1 MAEQLNLPENTDDWT
16 SEDVYQWVTGKL
28 KLNLEYGE
36 ILKKEE
42 VNGMSLKRSVKQ
54 DLIEMGI
61 KHGPAL
67 QIINMFKELNSE
79 CPKQTL
85 GEKDGQNPEDQYE
98 TQEKNRKSKRN
109 QIEPKTDTSTI
120 PKEACE
126 SSEARVAKEMKNLP
140 EEAKD
145 DLPHPGRPCSTYPFD
160 KFHKSFRYKE
170 HDVIIQPE
178 TGLLNLIDPVHE
190 FKALTAT
197 EGATDKD
204 IKMKFSNEVF
214 RFASACMNCR
224 TNGTIHFGVKDKPHG
239 EIVGVKLTKED
250 KSTFVE
256 HFYKKIEDYFGK
268 ERVGEAKQCIRPP
281 RFVEVL
287 LKNDI
292 TSDRFVIEVDIV
304 PKHSICEKKYFPI
317 KMQTCKENRWEKNT
331 EFSLFVRDGASSKD
345 IYANPKQKDGN
356 LNAFLSG
363 LESQDELRK
372 AAEDNQPKE
381 TKTESEGRKLVH
393 LLTRDQDLEN
403 SYYNWYILVVNKC
416 HPNQI
421 EHLDFLKEIRWFA
434 VLEFDPESVS
444 NGVANAYRKTR
455 AANLHFPNQYQDNT
469 TSIAEKIEN
478 LSLFKQP
485 SWIFCNG
492 RSDINVE
499 ENQPLELSLWFKKR
513 ATKIRKLISFLTCE
527 DIMQPEKFLVVFLL
541 LSPVEDPKDPLIE
554 TFSTFYQELGGMDDI
569 LSISVDPQTG
579 SQWKDLLQVRFSATD
594 LTNRCI
600 ATLSLEQ
607 LNGTIL
613 TLKPQTESPLR
624 FLPSNGS
631 FVVLQ
636 KKDEDSMT
644 ALEILCENECKD
656 TEKEKDKTKFAEF
669 QKSQEEHF
677 YLGGKVSWWNFY
689 FSSENYS
696 SPFIKRDSYQKLE
709 EMIQSLANSP
719 RETCAEVI
727 NLYHHPG
734 CGGTTLAMHVLW
746 ELKKKFRC
754 AVLKNKTSDFG
765 DVGIQVKTLL
775 TYCSENQRH
784 HLPVLLLVDDVEEQ
798 ETVSDLCNHINSA
811 IEEAYIQYETPLVI
825 ILNCMRSQRPE
836 KDAKNPDSVAVINKL
851 SSKEQRAFDSKFEEI
866 EKKHQNCRDFYS
878 FMIMK
883 ENFDRK
889 YIENVVK
896 HILKGLNVDSKEG
909 RLISFLSLLNS
920 YISDSDISVVQCEKF
935 LGLTNQ
941 REDWS
946 RRYLEDKMGSYS
958 TILIRTKGVD
968 CGKYEGVR
976 IIHPLIASRCLEELR
991 LTSEIAKS
999 DIALMLLKEDE
1010 FYQPGIRRDKFVRTV
1025 QMLLLKR
1032 QKEYSK
1038 ETLNPR
1044 KDINTLFSPFIVDIQ
1059 KEEGN
1064 DKVQK
1069 VLGEGTVRFEHYAFI
1084 YQALARHCY
1093 INENNFE
1100 DAIHWAEEAKKRSP
1114 GNSFVSDTLG
1124 QVYKSQLIF
1133 YKDKIQQGRIVSPQ
1147 ELEDLLS
1154 IAVKASD
1161 AFRESQ
1167 QHNEY
1172 RDHQTGQYHR
1182 LKRRGGMYNTSCYL
1196 GEIEV
1201 CMLIAQLLEKVPL
1214 FDERNQSSRG
1224 IIIQLLCGKIDL
1236 LLDPSVQQ
1244 SEYYPVIKKHTL
1256 YVNALQRSL
1265 QNNFDTLQD
1274 YFSLLKVRDNE
1285 REILEEKNQARM
1297 KGFLRQYINIF
1308 FNLDTMQSRVISF
1321 GKSFPEVICWSEL
1334 EASNAVRFS
1343 GLLKYLTENQKN
1355 STKMENIVHKYKFIV
1370 ENTKLP
1376 QMREKQNFILSNIIL
1391 NCLKP
1396 NSKLIQPLDKL
1407 KEMLQGVLQ
1416 QVGMHHSYPDPY
1428 FLATLLFWPENLQL
1442 DQNSRQIGKYITSL
1456 KRAFKE
1462 QYSQMCR
1469 AKQPF
1474 THFYLGKGR
1483 GLNQFVHRERIEQC
1497 FQNESDLRVLWQRG
1511 DVWREEKVKDLLLRL
1526 NGRIENDF
1534 VYVDHGTKGNLE
1546 IPVQPAFLGQLRCGR
1561 SMERVSFYLGFST
1574 GGPLAYDIKIS

>member
-1 MAEQLNLPENTDDWT
+1 MTEQVNLPENTDDWT

-28 KLNLEYGE
+28 KLNLKYGE

-54 DLIEMGI
+54 DLIDMGI

-67 QIINMFKELNSE
+67 QIIKMFRELNSE
-79 CPKQTL
+79 CSKQIL
-85 GEKDGQNPEDQYE
+85 GEKDGKKTEDQCV
-98 TQEKNRKSKRN
+98 TKEKTRKSKKN
-109 QIEPKTDTSTI
+109 QIDTKTDTSTK

-126 SSEARVAKEMKNLP
+126 SSEVKPTKETRSHP
-140 EEAKD
+140 EETKD
-145 DLPHPGRPCSTYPFD
+145 DLPYRGWSCSTYPFD
-160 KFHKSFRYKE
+160 SFHKSFRYKE

-239 EIVGVKLTKED
+239 EIVGVKLTEVD
-250 KSTFVE
+250 KSTFID
-256 HFYKKIEDYFGK
+256 HFYTKMEDYFDK
-268 ERVGEAKQCIRPP
+268 EGVGEAKQCIRPP

-287 LKNDI
+287 LKNDT
-292 TSDRFVIEVDIV
+292 TSERFVIEVDII
-304 PKHSICEKKYFPI
+304 PKHSICNKKYFPI
-317 KMQTCKENRWEKNT
+317 KMQTYKKNRWEKNT
-331 EFSLFVRDGASSKD
+331 ELSLFVRDGTSSKD

-356 LNAFLSG
+356 LKAFLSG
-363 LESQDELRK
+363 LESQDESRK
-372 AAEDNQPKE
+372 AAEDYRPKE
-381 TKTESEGRKLVH
+381 IKTESEGRKLVH
-393 LLTRDQDLEN
+393 LLTGDQDLDN

-444 NGVANAYRKTR
+444 NGVAKAYRKTR

-469 TSIAEKIEN
+469 TSITEKIEN

-492 RSDINVE
+492 RSDINME
-499 ENQPLELSLWFKKR
+499 EHQPLELSLWFKKR
-513 ATKIRKLISFLTCE
+513 ATKVRKLISFLTCE

-541 LSPVEDPKDPLIE
+541 LSPVEDPKDPFIE
-554 TFSTFYQELGGMDDI
+554 TFSTFYQELGGMDNI
-569 LSISVDPQTG
+569 LSISIDPQIG

-600 ATLSLEQ
+600 TTLSLEE

-613 TLKPQTESPLR
+613 TLKPQTESPSR

-631 FVVLQ
+631 SIILQ

-644 ALEILCENECKD
+644 ALEILCENECKGTD
-656 TEKEKDKTKFAEF
+656 IEKDKTKFTEF

-696 SPFIKRDSYQKLE
+696 SPFIKRDSYQKIT
-709 EMIQSLANSP
+709 EMILSLANSP

-746 ELKKKFRC
+746 ELKNKFRC
-754 AVLKNKTSDFG
+754 AVLKSKTSDFVDIG
-765 DVGIQVKTLL
+765 TQVRTLL
-775 TYCSENQRH
+775 TYCSENQHH
-784 HLPVLLLVDDVEEQ
+784 HLPVLLLVDDFEEQ

-851 SSKEQRAFDSKFEEI
+851 SSKEQRAFDSKFQEI

-883 ENFDRK
+883 ENFDKK

-909 RLISFLSLLNS
+909 QLISFLSLLNF
-920 YISDSDISVVQCEKF
+920 YISDSDISVIQCENF
-935 LGLTNQ
+935 LGLTNK
-941 REDWS
+941 REYWS
-946 RRYLEDKMGSYS
+946 RRCLEDKMGNYS
-958 TILIRTKGVD
+958 PILIRTKVVD
-968 CGKYEGVR
+968 CGRYEGVR
-976 IIHPLIASRCLEELR
+976 IIHPLIASRCLEELK
-991 LTSEIAKS
+991 LTSEMAKS
-999 DIALMLLKEDE
+999 DIALKLLKEDE

-1038 ETLNPR
+1038 ETTNPR
-1044 KDINTLFSPFIVDIQ
+1044 KDINTLFSPLIVDIQ

-1064 DKVQK
+1064 DQVQK
-1069 VLGEGTVRFEHYAFI
+1069 VLCEGTIRFEHHALI
-1084 YQALARHCY
+1084 YQALARHFY

-1100 DAIHWAEEAKKRSP
+1100 DAITWAEKAKKRRP

-1133 YKDKIQQGRIVSPQ
+1133 YKDKIQQGKIVSPQ
-1147 ELEDLLS
+1147 ELEDLLC

-1172 RDHQTGQYHR
+1172 RDHETGQYHSS
-1182 LKRRGGMYNTSCYL
+1182 KRRYGMYNTSCYL

-1201 CMLIAQLLEKVPL
+1201 CMQIIQVLKKVPL
-1214 FDERNQSSRG
+1214 SDERNKSSRG
-1224 IIIQLLCGKIDL
+1224 VIVQLLCGKNDL
-1236 LLDPSVQQ
+1236 LLDSSIQQ
-1244 SEYYPVIKKHTL
+1244 NGYYPVIKKHML
-1256 YVNALQRSL
+1256 YLNALQCRL
-1265 QNNFDTLQD
+1265 QMTFDILRD
-1274 YFSLLKVRDNE
+1274 YYVLLKERDKE
-1285 REILEEKNQARM
+1285 REILEEKNQVKM
-1297 KGFLRQYINIF
+1297 QGLLRQYTSIF
-1308 FNLDTMQSRVISF
+1308 FNSETMQSRVTSF
-1321 GKSFPEVICWSEL
+1321 GKSLPEVTCWSKL
-1334 EASNAVRFS
+1334 EASNAVSFS
-1343 GLLKYLTENQKN
+1343 GLLKYLTENEKN
-1355 STKMENIVHKYKFIV
+1355 AIKMESIVNNYKLLV
-1370 ENTKLP
+1370 ENANLP
-1376 QMREKQNFILSNIIL
+1376 QVREKQNFILSNIIL

-1396 NSKLIQPLDKL
+1396 SSKVIQPLDKL

-1416 QVGMHHSYPDPY
+1416 QVGLHFPYPDPY
-1428 FLATLLFWPENLQL
+1428 FLATLLFWPENQQL
-1442 DQNSRQIGKYITSL
+1442 DQNSKQIGKFITTLRRSFRE
-1456 KRAFKE
+1456 K
-1462 QYSQMCR
+1462 YGQMCR
-1469 AKQPF
+1469 AKKPF

-1483 GLNQFVHRERIEQC
+1483 GLNQFIHRERIEQC
-1497 FQNESDLRVLWQRG
+1497 FQNESDLRVLWQHG

-1526 NGRIENDF
+1526 NGRVGDDF
-1534 VYVDHGTKGNLE
+1534 IYVDHGTKENLE
-1546 IPVQPAFLGQLRCGR
+1546 IPVQPAILGQLRCGR
-1561 SMERVSFYLGFST
+1561 SVERVSFYLGFST
-1574 GGPLAYDIKIS
+1574 GGPIAYDIKII

>member
-1 MAEQLNLPENTDDWT
+1 MTEQLNLPENPDGWT
-16 SEDVYQWVTGKL
+16 EEDVYQWVTGKL
-28 KLNLEYGE
+28 ELNSEYGE

-42 VNGMSLKRSVKQ
+42 MNGIRLKQCIKQ
-54 DLIEMGI
+54 DLIDMGI

-67 QIINMFKELNSE
+67 QIINMFRELNSE
-79 CPKQTL
+79 CSKQIL
-85 GEKDGQNPEDQYE
+85 GEKDGQKTEDQYV
-98 TQEKNRKSKRN
+98 TQEKIRKRKKN
-109 QIEPKTDTSTI
+109 QIDPKTETSTK

-126 SSEARVAKEMKNLP
+126 SSEAKTAKEMKSHP
-140 EEAKD
+140 EQTKD
-145 DLPHPGRPCSTYPFD
+145 DLPYTGQPCSTYPFNR
-160 KFHKSFRYKE
+160 FHESFRYKE

-178 TGLLNLIDPVHE
+178 TGPLNLIEPVHE
-190 FKALTAT
+190 YKALTTT
-197 EGATDKD
+197 EGATEKD
-204 IKMKFSNEVF
+204 IMMKFSNEVF

-239 EIVGVKLTKED
+239 EIVGVKLTEKD
-250 KSTFVE
+250 KSTFID
-256 HFYKKIEDYFGK
+256 HFDKKIEDYFGK
-268 ERVGEAKQCIRPP
+268 EDVGAAKHCIKPP

-287 LKNDI
+287 LKNGM
-292 TSDRFVIEVDIV
+292 TSDKFVIEVDII
-304 PKHSICEKKYFPI
+304 PEHSICEKKYFPI
-317 KMQTCKENRWEKNT
+317 KMQICKENRWEKNA

-345 IYANPKQKDGN
+345 IYANPKQKEAERR
-356 LNAFLSG
+356 AFISR
-363 LESQDELRK
+363 LESQDKSRK
-372 AAEDNQPKE
+372 AAEECRPNE
-381 TKTESEGRKLVH
+381 RKTESEGRKLVH
-393 LLTRDQDLEN
+393 LLTGDQDLDN
-403 SYYNWYILVVNKC
+403 SCYYWYILVVNKC

-434 VLEFDPESVS
+434 VLEFDPESES
-444 NGVANAYRKTR
+444 NGVAKAFRKTQ

-469 TSIAEKIEN
+469 TSITDKIEN
-478 LSLFKQP
+478 LNLFKQP

-492 RSDINVE
+492 RSDIGVE
-499 ENQPLELSLWFKKR
+499 EHQPLEPSLWFKKR
-513 ATKIRKLISFLTCE
+513 ATKVRKLISLLTCE
-527 DIMQPEKFLVVFLL
+527 DIMQRGKFLVVFLL
-541 LSPVEDPKDPLIE
+541 LSPVNDPKDPFIE

-579 SQWKDLLQVRFSATD
+579 SQWKDLLEVRFSDTD
-594 LTNRCI
+594 LKNRCI
-600 ATLSLEQ
+600 TTLSLEQ

-631 FVVLQ
+631 SIVLQ

-644 ALEILCENECKD
+644 ALEILCENECKGTD
-656 TEKEKDKTKFAEF
+656 IEKDETKFTEF
-669 QKSQEEHF
+669 QKSKEEHF

-746 ELKKKFRC
+746 ELKSKFRC
-754 AVLKNKTSDFG
+754 AVLKSKTSDFG
-765 DVGIQVKTLL
+765 DIGTQVTTLL
-775 TYCSENQRH
+775 TYCSENQQH
-784 HLPVLLLVDDVEEQ
+784 HLPVLLLVDDFEEL
-798 ETVSDLCNHINSA
+798 EIVSDLCNHINSA

-851 SSKEQRAFDSKFEEI
+851 SSKEQRAFYSKFEEI
-866 EKKHQNCRDFYS
+866 KKKHQNCRDFYS

-883 ENFDRK
+883 ENFDRN
-889 YIENVVK
+889 YIKNVVK
-896 HILKGLNVDSKEG
+896 HNLKGLNVDSKEG
-909 RLISFLSLLNS
+909 QLISFLSLLNS
-920 YISDSDISVVQCEKF
+920 YISDSDISVVQCENF
-935 LGLTNQ
+935 LGLTKQ
-941 REDWS
+941 REYWS
-946 RRYLEDKMGSYS
+946 RRCLEDKMGNYS

-968 CGKYEGVR
+968 CGRYEGVR
-976 IIHPLIASRCLEELR
+976 IIHPLIASHCLEELK
-991 LTSEIAKS
+991 LTSEMAKS
-999 DIALMLLKEDE
+999 EIALKLLKENE

-1038 ETLNPR
+1038 ETSNPR

-1064 DKVQK
+1064 DQVQK
-1069 VLGEGTVRFEHYAFI
+1069 VLSEGTIRFEHYALI
-1084 YQALARHCY
+1084 YQALARHFY

-1100 DAIHWAEEAKKRSP
+1100 DAINWAEKAKKRSP

-1133 YKDKIQQGRIVSPQ
+1133 YKDKICQGRIVSPQ
-1147 ELEDLLS
+1147 ELEGLLR
-1154 IAVKASD
+1154 IAEKASK

-1172 RDHQTGQYHR
+1172 RDHENGPYLRSKT
-1182 LKRRGGMYNTSCYL
+1182 RGGMYNTSCYL

-1201 CMLIAQLLEKVPL
+1201 SMQIIHLLEKVPF
-1214 FDERNQSSRG
+1214 FDERNRG
-1224 IIIQLLCGKIDL
+1224 VILQLLYGKSDL
-1236 LLDPSVQQ
+1236 LLNPLIQQ
-1244 SEYYPVIKKHTL
+1244 NEYYPVIKKHIL
-1256 YVNALQRSL
+1256 YLNALQRRL
-1265 QNNFDTLQD
+1265 QTTFGILQD

-1285 REILEEKNQARM
+1285 REILEEKNQAKM
-1297 KGFLRQYINIF
+1297 KGLLRQYISIF
-1308 FNLDTMQSRVISF
+1308 FNSETMQSMVTSF
-1321 GKSFPEVICWSEL
+1321 GKSLPEVNHWREL
-1334 EASNAVRFS
+1334 EASNAHRFS

-1355 STKMENIVHKYKFIV
+1355 AIKMENIVNIYKSLV
-1370 ENTKLP
+1370 GNANSSQT
-1376 QMREKQNFILSNIIL
+1376 REKQNFILSNIIL

-1396 NSKLIQPLDKL
+1396 NSKFIQPLDKL

-1416 QVGMHHSYPDPY
+1416 QVGLNFSYPDPY
-1428 FLATLLFWPENLQL
+1428 FLATLLFWPENQQL
-1442 DQNSRQIGKYITSL
+1442 DENARQLVKYITSL
-1456 KRAFKE
+1456 KRSFKE
-1462 QYSQMCR
+1462 KYGQMCR
-1469 AKQPF
+1469 VKQPF
-1474 THFYLGKGR
+1474 AHFYLGKGR
-1483 GLNQFVHRERIEQC
+1483 GLNQLIHRERIEQC
-1497 FQNESDLRVLWQRG
+1497 FQNDSDLRTLWQRG

-1526 NGRIENDF
+1526 SGRVENDF
-1534 VYVDHGTKGNLE
+1534 VYVDHGTKENLE
-1546 IPVQPAFLGQLRCGR
+1546 IPVQPALLGQLRRGR

-1574 GGPLAYDIKIS
+1574 GGPIAYDIKII